1 MRGPMAPI
9 VPKRDWPR
17 ANENATAAEERKAA
31 DAGMPPP
38 SATNSWARDWRLDTK
53 AGGKGLDLAAAAV
66 GKWPRGTLP
75 RRAASRRYG
84 TRRPLH
90 PKPMQARI
98 PTWSLVERP
107 RGPLFSLCPHC
118 ARCEISPVMPARSA
132 LPNTHTNT
140 HRGHT
145 HRHASDR
152 SGGLHRKCTE
162 KGARQAEGR
171 SCQSRALD
179 SS

>member
-1 MRGPMAPI
+1 MWLRLCRSKIGRERMRM
-9 VPKRDWPR
+9 RPR
-17 ANENATAAEERKAA
+17 QRKGKLQTRECRHRLQRIPGRVIGVLTQKQA
-31 DAGMPPP
+31 
-38 SATNSWARDWRLDTK
+38 ARDWTSQQLPSEN
-53 AGGKGLDLAAAAV
+53 GLEGPCQD
-66 GKWPRGTLP
+66 GPHR
-75 RRAASRRYG
+75 RRYG

-98 PTWSLVERP
+98 PTWSLVERR

-162 KGARQAEGR
+162 KGARQAAGK